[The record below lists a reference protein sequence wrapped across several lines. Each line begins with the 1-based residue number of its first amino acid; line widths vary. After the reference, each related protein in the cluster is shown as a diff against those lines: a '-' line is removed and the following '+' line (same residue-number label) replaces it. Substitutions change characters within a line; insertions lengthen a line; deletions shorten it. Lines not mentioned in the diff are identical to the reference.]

1 MHQLK
6 NLVKKYYIKKGQITE
21 KLLKKLDMIAVER
34 PKNLE
39 KKIEYFMDP
48 SKPTEQQQTEP

>member
-1 MHQLK
+1 M
-6 NLVKKYYIKKGQITE
+6 VKKYYIKKGQITE